1 MYYSHLSAVYPSTT
15 GCPDIG
21 PKLESALKIIPG
33 SVTIAWQDV
42 QTNDPLLF
50 DTEYAIYSQCG
61 GETSYKLVAEDI
73 EGLSYVVTS
82 LPAPSKCTLKVVA
95 YHQYCLRDLQGKYQ
109 TNTDEFITAIEGNQ
123 D

>member
-1 MYYSHLSAVYPSTT
+1 MPITVCPSTA

-21 PKLESALKIIPG
+21 PKLESAPKVIPG
-33 SVTIAWQDV
+33 SVTITWQDI

-50 DTEYAIYSQCG
+50 DTVYAIYSRCE

-73 EGLSYVVTS
+73 EGLSYTITS
-82 LPAPSKCTLKVVA
+82 LPAPSKCILKVVA
-95 YHQYCLRDLQGKYQ
+95 YHQYCLRDLDGKFQ
-109 TNTDEFITAIEGNQ
+109 FNTAEFITAIEGTVCQ